1 MSIYAASRDQS
12 ADDIRVALA
21 SLIKNFEAD
30 AAESRTQIRDLLDNS
45 RELFYTAAVEILK
58 ASGDSRGAQYL
69 VALMVSTGMLLRAL
83 CDTNL
88 SRDEALGIG
97 RAARRVDPLVEVALA
112 RSLADSAAGDGTA
125 HVADPARLM
134 DILCELADPSRIMPS
149 LMRMMRHPNPNLR
162 SKAVK
167 MIGRGSRSTK
177 WVMGRLSE
185 PDPRVRANAIESL
198 WGMDTPEARTLLK
211 FAASD
216 ASSRVVGNALLGLYH
231 LGEASILA
239 DLINLSAHE
248 SSLFRA
254 SAAWVMGET
263 GDPRFTDALRRMISE
278 PDPSV
283 RKRAFSALAQIKI
296 SNAQTPA
303 AQRWHVAGRL
313 VSGEGLKG
321 MRRLMLAVAGDDMR
335 EHPKPTPLQF
345 LLSEGTQYITSYK
358 ISEKP
363 LPDAM
368 SVVFVIPR
376 SREAT
381 GGVFFDGVLQCLRWK
396 RPSDLWSI
404 VPYIEAGDG
413 EPPPPRDP
421 EPAVFTGNSDS
432 LAAALRDTPKR
443 LDCTDL
449 WTGVWCAT
457 KHDGGP
463 ARGKRH
469 VIVLSSSQESRIAG
483 HGLIANMQGG
493 RIPLQV
499 VAYGP
504 NTQLQDFCRRTNSSF
519 RTGAVEDIPA
529 MIQQTYLHL
538 LARFEIA
545 YLPATLN
552 APVLKVRV
560 QTPAGWGET
569 LIAAAREPEPADPP
583 PT

>member
-1 MSIYAASRDQS
+1 MSIYAASKDQS
-12 ADDIRVALA
+12 FDDIRVALTN
-21 SLIKNFEAD
+21 LITNFETD
-30 AAESRTQIRDLLDNS
+30 AAESRKQIRDLLDNN
-45 RELFYTAAVEILK
+45 RELFYATSVEILK
-58 ASGDSRGAQYL
+58 ASGDSRGGQYL
-69 VALMVSTGMLLRAL
+69 VALMVSTGLLLRAL
-83 CDTNL
+83 CDPELN
-88 SRDEALGIG
+88 RDEALRLG
-97 RAARRVDPLVEVALA
+97 RAARRVDPMVEVALA

-185 PDPRVRANAIESL
+185 PDQRVRANAIESL
-198 WGMDTPEARTLLK
+198 WGMDTPEVRALLK

-216 ASSRVVGNALLGLYH
+216 AGNRVVGNALLGLYY

-239 DLINLSAHE
+239 DVINLAAHE
-248 SSLFRA
+248 SPLFRA

-278 PDPSV
+278 PDPAV
-283 RKRAFSALAQIKI
+283 RKRAFSALAQIKTA
-296 SNAQTPA
+296 NALPPA
-303 AQRWHVAGRL
+303 AQNWHVAGRM
-313 VSGEGLKG
+313 VSGEAVKG
-321 MRRLMLAVAGDDMR
+321 MRRLMLAVAGEDMR
-335 EHPKPTPLQF
+335 EPPKIMPLQF
-345 LLSEGTQYITSYK
+345 LLSEGAQYITSYK

-376 SREAT
+376 SREST
-381 GGVFFDGVLQCLRWK
+381 GGAFFDGVLQCLRWK

-404 VPYIEAGDG
+404 VPYIESGDG

-421 EPAVFTGNSDS
+421 EPAVFTANPDS

-463 ARGKRH
+463 SRGKRH

-499 VAYGP
+499 VASGP
-504 NTQLQDFCRRTNSSF
+504 NTQLQEFCRRTSTSF
-519 RTGAVEDIPA
+519 RTGAVADIPA
-529 MIQQTYLHL
+529 MIEQTYLNL

-545 YLPATLN
+545 YLPVVPN

-560 QTPAGWGET
+560 QTPVGWGET
-569 LIAAAREPEPADPP
+569 LIAAAREPEAAG
-583 PT
+583 